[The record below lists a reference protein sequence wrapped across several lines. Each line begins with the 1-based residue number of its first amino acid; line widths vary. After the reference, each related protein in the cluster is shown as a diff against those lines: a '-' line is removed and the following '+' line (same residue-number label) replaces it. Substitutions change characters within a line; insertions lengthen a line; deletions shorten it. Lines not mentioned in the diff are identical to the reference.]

1 MSCDTKMEK
10 LELLSRTAV
19 LKHGMDGA
27 GISASDKNDTN
38 EGVVLLDHNN
48 RMRKGFPKI
57 PQTQHLLSVAGANG
71 AVSMTSGTNVDR
83 RGLTS
88 SPSILSMS
96 TTTVLGSNI
105 ASPVSTD
112 GEDEGAMGEV
122 RTVTSIPLSKSQNNL
137 HGSKACIIESRSP
150 VTTVEYGQNMAVPPS
165 SPFPASPA
173 PYGFGSHPNN
183 NPSLHQ
189 HPPQEQHID
198 YAHSY
203 YPNSNGNLIRTLS
216 EASFVP
222 PYPGSLMSSNAH
234 TAAAG
239 ASTQSIESLA
249 AFRPPQSQTSAPRLH
264 LQRRDPSGTSHDDM
278 ARQIRELREQLSEK
292 DIVVSSLQ
300 SRVNSLENQ
309 IHELR
314 QLPTG
319 KISHIPVDDM
329 IRIMQDYGSEVSNQ
343 TLPQQR
349 KQSIKKAS
357 IVRQFR
363 RWNPNFFSFFFHHN
377 GEWIPKLGRE
387 GELRRRAEKRRL
399 LLIAKQNNAPNT
411 NEK

>member
-1 MSCDTKMEK
+1 MEK

-27 GISASDKNDTN
+27 GISASDKNDKN
-38 EGVVLLDHNN
+38 EGAVLLDRNN
-48 RMRKGFPKI
+48 RMIKGFPII

-71 AVSMTSGTNVDR
+71 AVGMTSGTNGDR
-83 RGLTS
+83 RGLTT
-88 SPSILSMS
+88 SPSILSMNS
-96 TTTVLGSNI
+96 TTVLGSNI

-122 RTVTSIPLSKSQNNL
+122 RTVASIPLSKGQNNL

-150 VTTVEYGQNMAVPPS
+150 VTTVEYGQNMAVPLS

-183 NPSLHQ
+183 PTLHQ
-189 HPPQEQHID
+189 HPQQEHHID
-198 YAHSY
+198 YAPSY
-203 YPNSNGNLIRTLS
+203 YSNSNGNLIRTLS
-216 EASFVP
+216 EASLAP

-239 ASTQSIESLA
+239 TSTQSIESLT
-249 AFRPPQSQTSAPRLH
+249 AFRPPQSQTSAPRLN
-264 LQRRDPSGTSHDDM
+264 LQRRDPSGASHEDM

-292 DIVVSSLQ
+292 DLVVSSLQ
-300 SRVNSLENQ
+300 SRINSLENQ

-319 KISHIPVDDM
+319 KISHIPV
-329 IRIMQDYGSEVSNQ
+329 E
-343 TLPQQR
+343 
-349 KQSIKKAS
+349 
-357 IVRQFR
+357 
-363 RWNPNFFSFFFHHN
+363 
-377 GEWIPKLGRE
+377 
-387 GELRRRAEKRRL
+387 
-399 LLIAKQNNAPNT
+399 
-411 NEK
+411 